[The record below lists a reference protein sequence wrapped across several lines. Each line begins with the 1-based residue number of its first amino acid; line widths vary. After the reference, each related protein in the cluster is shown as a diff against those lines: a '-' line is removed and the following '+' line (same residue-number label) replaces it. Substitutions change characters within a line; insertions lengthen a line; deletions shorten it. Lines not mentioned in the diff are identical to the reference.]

1 MVFPSNLTSRGR
13 QCPRLKDLLY
23 ARLKMR
29 RTDRLGN
36 HPLPTALD
44 PFTCNR
50 AQNSHVKSSTS
61 ACATSA
67 SAAEQ
72 AHTIF
77 ARSRR
82 RSAALRP
89 RQSLFTRIYPS
100 GNPLGVFIM
109 PIEKEKANLTQAV
122 GIRELY
128 TDETVV
134 ALNAALFERGVE
146 IEQIISVLTVP
157 GQAMGRPV
165 PPRFRVLYRSN

>member
-1 MVFPSNLTSRGR
+1 
-13 QCPRLKDLLY
+13 
-23 ARLKMR
+23 
-29 RTDRLGN
+29 
-36 HPLPTALD
+36 
-44 PFTCNR
+44 
-50 AQNSHVKSSTS
+50 
-61 ACATSA
+61 
-67 SAAEQ
+67 
-72 AHTIF
+72 
-77 ARSRR
+77 
-82 RSAALRP
+82 
-89 RQSLFTRIYPS
+89 
-100 GNPLGVFIM
+100 M